1 MATNSNTTSTNNQL
15 LLSTQQGPVMA
26 NNPSSSSLD
35 MATPR
40 HSLKDGR
47 AKIIMMNSENTE
59 EANSGSSSQVEEQP
73 TANGEIE
80 DDEGEEG
87 YSEPVVVKTVRSTS
101 LDVSGHF
108 LAQEQ
113 DEYQIYQAELR
124 KIKDQIT
131 QMSKKNYKLEKDL
144 KFFDSKIALLI
155 THKISIEEVESQL
168 SDSYPH
174 STIMFKGIHSPEIYG
189 ELFLILQTS
198 PEYIAKLARSVSQKE
213 IDGLLQIVMFSL
225 YGNQYEDR
233 EEHLLLSMF
242 EYALTYEV
250 QEATE
255 INSLMRANT
264 AITRMMTTYCRR
276 GPGQEYVR
284 TALESV
290 IEELAAYDGSLEI
303 DPLKIYQRMVEDGE
317 VERVDESTS
326 VRLAEAES
334 NATVHKRIQ
343 ERAPVLERFVMK
355 ILELLKESISRV
367 PYGIRWLCKATKL
380 LVQEK
385 FTSASSETINSFIGG
400 FFILRY
406 VNPIIATPHAY
417 QLLSQIP
424 SQQTRR
430 NLTLVAKLIQ
440 KLANTSSV
448 RESYMLPLEH
458 FVKTHNERLKMFL
471 SDLCEVS
478 DFHEQLQLEE
488 YIAVS
493 RKDIAI
499 EISPS
504 EIATLHNLL
513 VKYKAEILAS
523 HNDKLGVV
531 LTKLDLPSEEM
542 EKGQQPFR
550 LKLSQRLTDPGVP
563 SRSPLV
569 LSSGVSMN
577 VADQLA
583 SARRKCKHLLIHLFK
598 MCPSCMNESTISDA
612 LKVAILSPI
621 EEVRMHAEVI
631 SEQLKTIDELGGFN
645 QGGKD
650 LYDEIRAI
658 LPSRKVLLEKSQ
670 GELTSLRG
678 VQETIAEHSEFLEEQ
693 LEAYREYL
701 DAVRAKVAEG
711 QLPQPGMFRKQRG
724 VYKFSHSQL
733 EKAGVIVESPG
744 IPVQRRGTM
753 YYAIFCVEPGIYS
766 ITVHQKGNDK
776 AIYEKKLCLED
787 LLEQQRLQDPVIDM
801 EGLVLLNAR
810 RTLMMLSRCF
820 MKKDNPRPVSRHLSA
835 PAIHVHSKS

>member
-334 NATVHKRIQ
+334 NATV
-343 ERAPVLERFVMK
+343 
-355 ILELLKESISRV
+355 
-367 PYGIRWLCKATKL
+367 
-380 LVQEK
+380 
-385 FTSASSETINSFIGG
+385 
-400 FFILRY
+400 
-406 VNPIIATPHAY
+406 
-417 QLLSQIP
+417 
-424 SQQTRR
+424 
-430 NLTLVAKLIQ
+430 AKLIQ

-550 LKLSQRLTDPGVP
+550 LKLSQRLTDPGVILLIFYFLSPNLPAPLVP

-678 VQETIAEHSEFLEEQ
+678 VQEVK
-693 LEAYREYL
+693 YL